1 MQDEAREGTGAALLH
16 TAGEGSCGQAMA
28 APEPVEAV
36 SEETGEGA
44 APVAPSGATRSGRS
58 AVLAHIRW
66 LASIVV
72 LVFLIRTFVG
82 EPTII
87 PTASME
93 NTILVGDHVFLT
105 KLLYGPRIPFTDWRL
120 PAVRHVKGQDIVA
133 FRYPRDPSLIYVKR
147 VIGVPGDR
155 VEVLGHQALINGQRL
170 KEPYAVHTHPRR
182 RENYGPTTVPA
193 GHLFVMGDNRD
204 NSNDSRFWGSV
215 PLENVVGKPLLVY
228 WSYEAPTDDWLQE
241 GVLNRAR
248 FYASVVRN
256 FFSKTRWARTG
267 LLF

>member
-1 MQDEAREGTGAALLH
+1 MQDEAREETGAALLH
-16 TAGEGSCGQAMA
+16 TAGGDPCGQAVA

-36 SEETGEGA
+36 SEETREGA
-44 APVAPSGATRSGRS
+44 APAAPPGAPRSGRS

-82 EPTII
+82 EATII

-93 NTILVGDHVFLT
+93 NTILVGDHVFLN
-105 KLLYGPRIPFTDWRL
+105 KLLYGPRVPFTDWRL
-120 PAVRHVKGQDIVA
+120 PAVRRVQRQDIVA

-147 VIGVPGDR
+147 VIGLPGDR
-155 VEVLGHQALINGQRL
+155 LEVRGHQVLVNEREPE
-170 KEPYAVHTHPRR
+170 EPYAVHTHPKR
-182 RENYGPTTVPA
+182 RENFSLITVPT

-204 NSNDSRFWGSV
+204 NSHDSRFWGPV

-228 WSYEAPTDDWLQE
+228 WSYEASTDDWLQE

-248 FYASVVRN
+248 FYASVVMN

>member
-1 MQDEAREGTGAALLH
+1 MQDEAREKTGAALLD
-16 TAGEGSCGQAMA
+16 TAGERPGGDPGAIPA
-28 APEPVEAV
+28 PVEAT

-44 APVAPSGATRSGRS
+44 GSKARPGARRSRRS
-58 AVLAHIRW
+58 AVLAHMRW

-82 EPTII
+82 EATII

-93 NTILVGDHVFLT
+93 NTILVGDHVFLN
-105 KLLYGPRIPFTDWRL
+105 KLLYGPRVPFTNWRL
-120 PAVRHVKGQDIVA
+120 PAVRRIQRQDIVA

-147 VIGVPGDR
+147 VIGLPGDR
-155 VEVLGHQALINGQRL
+155 LEVRGHQVLVNGREPE
-170 KEPYAVHTHPRR
+170 EPYAVHTHPKRQ
-182 RENYGPTTVPA
+182 ENFSPITVLA

-204 NSNDSRFWGSV
+204 NSDDSRVWGQV

-248 FYASVVRN
+248 FYASVVLN